1 MRNLMFF
8 ILSILLFFTSC
19 NPKKGDEPQIQ
30 TTVDTWSESKVLICN
45 EGNFGWGNGSVSIY
59 DKNDKSIVNEAFKA
73 TNDYGL
79 GDVCQSAYYY
89 NEKIYIV
96 VNNSSKIEVVNQ
108 NDFKVNATIG
118 GLTSPRY
125 FLPVSNSKAY
135 VTDLYADEISVV
147 NLNSNL
153 VTGTIKCNGWTEEL
167 VQSGDKVYVSNP
179 EKQFVY
185 VLNVN
190 SDVISDSILVG
201 LGVSSIQKDSLGLIW
216 CLRSNEA
223 PALLRINTDNSV
235 SEFLL
240 DAEANPSQLKYN
252 VVSNSLYF
260 IKGNIC
266 KFDIVSELFKDDFII
281 NNDNVFYG
289 LGVDQNNGDIYVS
302 DAKNFVQ
309 KSKVYMYSINGSLIN
324 SFDSGINT
332 GYFLFGN

>member
-8 ILSILLFFTSC
+8 IVLALLVFTACDS
-19 NPKKGDEPQIQ
+19 KKDHEPQIQ

-45 EGNFGWGNGSVSIY
+45 EGNFGWGNASVSIY

-73 TNDYGL
+73 TNEYGL
-79 GDVCQSAYYY
+79 GDVCQSAYYF

-108 NDFKVNATIG
+108 NDFKINATIG

-147 NLNSNL
+147 NLNSKL

-167 VQSGDKVYVSNP
+167 AQSGDKVYVSNP
-179 EKQFVY
+179 EKQY
-185 VLNVN
+185 INVVDIN

-216 CLRSNEA
+216 CLRSNDV

-235 SEFLL
+235 S
-240 DAEANPSQLKYN
+240 
-252 VVSNSLYF
+252 
-260 IKGNIC
+260 
-266 KFDIVSELFKDDFII
+266 
-281 NNDNVFYG
+281 
-289 LGVDQNNGDIYVS
+289 
-302 DAKNFVQ
+302 
-309 KSKVYMYSINGSLIN
+309 
-324 SFDSGINT
+324 
-332 GYFLFGN
+332 